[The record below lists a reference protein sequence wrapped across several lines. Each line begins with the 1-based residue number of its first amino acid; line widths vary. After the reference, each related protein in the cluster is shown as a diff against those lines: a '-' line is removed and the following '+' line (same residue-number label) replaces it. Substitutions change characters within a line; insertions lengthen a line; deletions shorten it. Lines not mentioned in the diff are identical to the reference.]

1 MEKVLPYIESNKERY
16 LAELKEFLAI
26 PSVSSQ
32 KEHDGDT
39 RKCAEWVSEQMK
51 KIGMENV
58 QILPTGGHPVVFSEW
73 LHAAEKPT
81 VLFYGHYDVQ
91 PVDPL
96 NLWTSP
102 PFEATVRG

>member
-39 RKCAEWVSEQMK
+39 RKMRSMGV
-51 KIGMENV
+51 G
-58 QILPTGGHPVVFSEW
+58 TD
-73 LHAAEKPT
+73 EKNWD
-81 VLFYGHYDVQ
+81 GECSD
-91 PVDPL
+91 
-96 NLWTSP
+96 SP
-102 PFEATVRG
+102 DRRPSCCFQ